1 MKHRLSPPAH
11 VGLAQAPA
19 ICLAQA
25 PAVCSTQTLALALTL
40 SLAPILATPSAAQ
53 DRPLTVD
60 MTEVYRA
67 GGVNAPEWALFGP
80 VPALQAS
87 FDGAGNLHVL
97 DAFNK
102 RVVVVGPD
110 GRLVR
115 VVGREGEGPGEFQEI
130 RALAVWRDGRF
141 AVPDTEHSA
150 VQVFSPDGELERF
163 VRSASEPR
171 TLSTALR
178 HEEIRADPLGDR
190 IIARG
195 VEGVLVE
202 MRDFMNRLME
212 YPDEETDGVDD
223 RALEALDVSGDVT
236 AREPVLQGWRAP
248 RPEPPTS
255 TSLEDWPAIVAAVE
269 DRYFEPGFHWDV
281 LPDGTIAYSDSSA
294 YVIKLASPDG
304 SVTEVLRRPLLPE
317 AVSERIRRG
326 TIAFHLQRLEE
337 WLATPPSTS
346 LPIGRDPEQSR
357 RRIRD
362 REFYHEVPVVQGIRA
377 TWDGGLWIQR
387 RSENP
392 WDDEGPID
400 VFDADREYVG
410 TLSAGEPAMPIAFGP
425 DGLVAHL
432 ESDEFDV
439 ATLVV
444 SRVVV
449 GG

>member
-1 MKHRLSPPAH
+1 MSPLVAIGPARII
-11 VGLAQAPA
+11 APAPA
-19 ICLAQA
+19 ICLAF
-25 PAVCSTQTLALALTL
+25 ALA
-40 SLAPILATPSAAQ
+40 SALATPSAAQ

-60 MTEVYRA
+60 MTEVYRV
-67 GGVNAPEWALFGP
+67 GGVNAPEWALFGYAA
-80 VPALQAS
+80 ALQAS
-87 FDGAGNLHVL
+87 FDGAGNLLVL

-115 VVGREGEGPGEFQEI
+115 VVGREGEGPGEFQQV
-130 RALAVWRDGRF
+130 RAIAVWRDGRF

-163 VRSASEPR
+163 VRWPGEPR

-178 HEEIRADPLGDR
+178 HREIRADPLGDR

-212 YPDEETDGVDD
+212 YPEEDTEGVDD
-223 RALEALDVSGDVT
+223 RALEVLDLSGDVVAT
-236 AREPVLQGWRAP
+236 EPVLQGWRAP
-248 RPEPPTS
+248 RPEPPSS
-255 TSLEDWPAIVAAVE
+255 TSLDDWPKIVAAVE
-269 DRYFEPGFHWDV
+269 DRYFEPTFHWDV
-281 LPDGTIAYSDSSA
+281 LPDGTIAYSDSTA
-294 YVIKLASPDG
+294 YAIKLAFPDG
-304 SVTEVLRRPLLPE
+304 SVTDVLRRSLSPE
-317 AVSERIRRG
+317 AVSERIRQG
-326 TIAFHLQRLEE
+326 TIAFRLQRLEE
-337 WLATPPSTS
+337 WLANPPSTS

-357 RRIRD
+357 RTIRD
-362 REFYHEVPVVQGIRA
+362 REFYHEVPVVRGIMA

-387 RSENP
+387 RGENP

-400 VFDADREYVG
+400 VYDTDREYVG

-432 ESDEFDV
+432 QSDEFDV
-439 ATLVV
+439 PTLVV
-444 SRVVV
+444 SRVEV
-449 GG
+449 GVGR